1 MDGRSETARSRNCDK
16 YHHFRGWLF
25 LLLIVRL
32 DRCWQVEQCP
42 KHLVMSGLQVAVN
55 CLRRA
60 GCQSAR
66 RVTLAQAA
74 LRHQCESSALVTKVC
89 EGPSR
94 TQGWMSPLDASPRP
108 RPQMVCQSWRA
119 ARSWSVTE
127 HLLQPD
133 ALLTAPANDRNSN
146 AKLCSPANSCQ

>member
-1 MDGRSETARSRNCDK
+1 MLRSYCAVMDGRSETARSRNCDK

-25 LLLIVRL
+25 LLVIVRL
-32 DRCWQVEQCP
+32 DRSGQVEQCP

-74 LRHQCESSALVTKVC
+74 LRPQCESSALVAKVC

-94 TQGWMSPLDASPRP
+94 TQGRMSPLGASPRP
-108 RPQMVCQSWRA
+108 RPQVVCQSWRA
-119 ARSWSVTE
+119 ARSLSLTE
-127 HLLQPD
+127 HLPQPD
-133 ALLTAPANDRNSN
+133 ALLR
-146 AKLCSPANSCQ
+146 